1 MDVGQ
6 LVSTLTFPQTSI
18 FVNDFP
24 LFILATDA
32 PFGGTK
38 DGSRVVESPL
48 ESILRSKS
56 TWLYVVIV
64 NSNKSIYSS
73 SARYK

>member
-1 MDVGQ
+1 MREEKQSENTINNWLMQVLSPTAMNVGQ
-6 LVSTLTFPQTSI
+6 LVPTLVPQTSK

-48 ESILRSKS
+48 ESILRSK
-56 TWLYVVIV
+56 
-64 NSNKSIYSS
+64 
-73 SARYK
+73 